1 MTACKRCY
9 GDGFAA
15 CMCDPLDAGVLSSD
29 APVALSPADAD
40 RVAALLE
47 ERPGPTEAMRAL
59 FGERRPVA
67 GWKRPRSNRW
77 TLDAGYL
84 RATVDVLG
92 DGRIVWRVSYFTDDA
107 EHVKASSA
115 DDGVTYSVT
124 TAHYAAEDALRA
136 VLVDAAAALGLRVVP
151 S

>member
-29 APVALSPADAD
+29 APVVLSPADAD
-40 RVAALLE
+40 RVAALIE

-59 FGERRPVA
+59 FAERRPCA
-67 GWKRPRSNRW
+67 GWVEEPRRW
-77 TLDAGYL
+77 ALPIRVRLLPWPVVYREAGSDWW
-84 RATVDVLG
+84 AWHVGTEH
-92 DGRIVWRVSYFTDDA
+92 GR
-107 EHVKASSA
+107 A
-115 DDGVTYSVT
+115 DDMR
-124 TAHYAAEDALRA
+124 AAQLAAEDALRA
-136 VLVDAAAALGLRVVP
+136 VLVDAAAVLGLRVVP

>member
-1 MTACKRCY
+1 MIPCRACGGSPGAPRVGWRYDEECRACGAY
-9 GDGFAA
+9 GIYPGGPVA
-15 CMCDPLDAGVLSSD
+15 D
-29 APVALSPADAD
+29 APANVA
-40 RVAALLE
+40 
-47 ERPGPTEAMRAL
+47 
-59 FGERRPVA
+59 RRPVA

-77 TLDAGYL
+77 TLDVGYL

-115 DDGVTYSVT
+115 DDGAAYSVT
-124 TAHYAAEDALRA
+124 TASTAAEDALRA
-136 VLVDAAAALGLRVVP
+136 VLVDAAAVLGLRVVP